1 MLARRLAQPLRRAGA
16 RTSATDGRAAAQATL
31 DSPGRQRLVVA
42 LGGNA
47 LLKRGEPL
55 TFANQMAAAASAAP
69 KLVELSKKHEVIL
82 VHGNGPQV
90 GILALMEQDYSASTG
105 TTPYTFDCL
114 GAETQGQIGYVLT
127 SAVLNV
133 PDNKGACTIVT
144 EVLVDKDDPAFAA
157 PTKPVGALY
166 TKEEADQKEVR
177 PPLSPAPHRW
187 RWPERGAARRR
198 SWAGWW
204 RRTATTTAAWS
215 PPRGRSPSSRSSRS
229 RPCSA
234 RATPSWCAAVGAGC
248 RWCARRR
255 VGWRG
260 WRPSSTRTSAPPS
273 SHSRSAT
280 LPHPNPQR
288 RRSSLTMGGVG
299 AAGCGWADHPDGW
312 RRDLGELWE
321 A

>member
-1 MLARRLAQPLRRAGA
+1 MLARRLAQPLRRVGA

-47 LLKRGEPL
+47 LLKRGHPL
-55 TFANQMAAAASAAP
+55 TFANQMAAAKEAAP

-177 PPLSPAPHRW
+177 GPPRPMPPVPFAGAGLS
-187 RWPERGAARRR
+187 GAARAGGAGLGCGGGRR
-198 SWAGWW
+198 PL
-204 RRTATTTAAWS
+204 
-215 PPRGRSPSSRSSRS
+215 PPRGPL
-229 RPCSA
+229 PA
-234 RATPSWCAAVGAGC
+234 AAVHPPDRADQGH
-248 RWCARRR
+248 ARRERLPCR
-255 VGWRG
+255 VLRWGRG
-260 WRPSSTRTSAPPS
+260 ADGAHGGGSAGGGGGRHRQGPLLLPPRTAGPPPS
-273 SHSRSAT
+273 
-280 LPHPNPQR
+280 PHPPTPNGAPQPSR
-288 RRSSLTMGGVG
+288 WY
-299 AAGCGWADHPDGW
+299 GCSWVRTG
-312 RRDLGELWE
+312 
-321 A
+321 

>member
-1 MLARRLAQPLRRAGA
+1 MLSTLRRPAQSQALRQRRCFGTA
-16 RTSATDGRAAAQATL
+16 DGRAAAAATL
-31 DSPGRQRLVVA
+31 NAPGRQRLVVA

-47 LLKRGEPL
+47 LLKRGQPL
-55 TFANQMAAAASAAP
+55 TFSNQMNAAKEAAP
-69 KLVELSKKHEVIL
+69 KLVELCKKHEVIL

-177 PPLSPAPHRW
+177 
-187 RWPERGAARRR
+187 G
-198 SWAGWW
+198 
-204 RRTATTTAAWS
+204 
-215 PPRGRSPSSRSSRS
+215 PPRPRSPSLVL
-229 RPCSA
+229 A
-234 RATPSWCAAVGAGC
+234 
-248 RWCARRR
+248 
-255 VGWRG
+255 
-260 WRPSSTRTSAPPS
+260 
-273 SHSRSAT
+273 
-280 LPHPNPQR
+280 
-288 RRSSLTMGGVG
+288 
-299 AAGCGWADHPDGW
+299 
-312 RRDLGELWE
+312 
-321 A
+321 